1 VFFEETKG
9 LDVRFYCGKI
19 DISELPSAYKNA
31 KSVRSQM
38 EEFGL
43 GNVIDEI
50 QPYGSI
56 MAGDI
61 PRGRR
66 WRGRPKKGN
75 K

>member
-1 VFFEETKG
+1 
-9 LDVRFYCGKI
+9 
-19 DISELPSAYKNA
+19 
-31 KSVRSQM
+31 M